1 MSFFLLLNDFDRC
14 IYFNLQGSSEEQE
27 VPILPTA
34 NISSDVNEALLDE
47 MAAMRKELI
56 AAMRKEMM
64 EAMRKVSSQTA
75 DKIDQLL
82 M

>member
-14 IYFNLQGSSEEQE
+14 IYFNLQGNSEEQE

-34 NISSDVNEALLDE
+34 NISSDGIEALLGE
-47 MAAMRKELI
+47 MT
-56 AAMRKEMM
+56 AMRKEMEASSKEM
-64 EAMRKVSSQTA
+64 EAMRKISSQTA